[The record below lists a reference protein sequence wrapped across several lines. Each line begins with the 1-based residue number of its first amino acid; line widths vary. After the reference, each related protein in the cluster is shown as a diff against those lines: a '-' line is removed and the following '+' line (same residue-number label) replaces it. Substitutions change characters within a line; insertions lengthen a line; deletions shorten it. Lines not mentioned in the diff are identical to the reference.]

1 MDFDPVSDYPLG
13 SRRPELVRTPSGL
26 GLDELTLD
34 AVRSGTLGPE
44 ELRATPETLRRQSA
58 VALAA
63 GRTQLADNLARAAE
77 LATVPSATILE
88 IYTALRPHRSS
99 AEELEAW
106 AARLETELEAPLCAA
121 FVREAAAACAARG
134 LLRAAPERVSARRS
148 ERFLSREQR
157 ELRRELL
164 ISPYPELGLVA
175 MDGPNDPE
183 PSLAVEEGRVVEMD
197 GRRAEDFDVID
208 RFVAANGLDLEVAA
222 EAADLGDDEI
232 ARRLVDVDVPRAELV
247 RLSRGLT
254 PARLAR
260 VVSKLDPVELMFALK
275 KLRARRAPANQAH
288 VTNLKENPALL
299 AADAAEAGARGFA
312 EVETTVGVSRYAPLN
327 AIAILVGSQTGRPGV
342 MTQCAVE
349 ERRNLQLAI
358 QGLVTYAETLSVY
371 GTEPVFVDGDDT
383 PWSKAFLAS
392 AYASRGVKV
401 RFTSGG
407 GSEALM
413 GHAQGYSMLYLEA
426 RCLAAIRA
434 AGSQGVQNGSISCVA
449 LVLSVPGGVREI
461 LAENVLAA
469 WLDLEVASGNDA
481 IASHSPIR
489 KTAKLMGQFL
499 PGTDFVT
506 SGYSVMP
513 KEDNTFG
520 GGNYDADDLEEWLTV
535 QRDWQVDAGI
545 EPVAEDDVLAVRAKG
560 ARAVQAVFAGLG
572 FPPVTDEEVEAAT
585 YGYASRDL
593 PDRDRAA
600 DVAAADRVLEEGISA
615 LDVVRELDRAG
626 FADVAEAV
634 LAMQRQRVSA
644 DYLQTS
650 AVIEP
655 DGTVRSAVSDP
666 NRYEGPGTGYRLE
679 GERWELLQQLPYVL
693 DPAEEAMSN
702 GDLSSI
708 QTTHPASLGTAPDE
722 VVVAVGPA
730 FADGLRE
737 TINGLAHEDVLR
749 AVADGRPR
757 RRRRAEAACASA
769 GSRTSRSSATTARSS
784 RARAWRSGL
793 QSKGTAVIHR
803 ADLQPLDNLE
813 LFGMSPLY
821 SLESYRAIGPERRRL
836 RARPSRRAGA
846 DELDN
851 FARAKLIVRTTLLHA
866 RETAAAVPGA
876 ARSSSSS

>member
-1 MDFDPVSDYPLG
+1 M
-13 SRRPELVRTPSGL
+13 
-26 GLDELTLD
+26 
-34 AVRSGTLGPE
+34 
-44 ELRATPETLRRQSA
+44 
-58 VALAA
+58 
-63 GRTQLADNLARAAE
+63 
-77 LATVPSATILE
+77 
-88 IYTALRPHRSS
+88 
-99 AEELEAW
+99 
-106 AARLETELEAPLCAA
+106 TEQ
-121 FVREAAAACAARG
+121 
-134 LLRAAPERVSARRS
+134 RS
-148 ERFLSREQR
+148 ERFRAREAR

-183 PSLAVEEGRVVEMD
+183 PGLEVDGGRVVSMD
-197 GRRAEDFDVID
+197 GRPAEEFDVID
-208 RFVAANGLDLEVAA
+208 RFVAQYGLDLEVAA
-222 EAADLGDDEI
+222 DAAKLTDDEI
-232 ARRLVDVDVPRAELV
+232 ARRLVDVDVPRDELV

-260 VVSKLDPVELMFALK
+260 IVSLLDPVELMFALK

-299 AADAAEAGARGFA
+299 AADAAEAAARGFA
-312 EVETTVGVSRYAPLN
+312 ELETTVGVSRYAPLN

-506 SGYSVMP
+506 SGYSSMP
-513 KEDNTFG
+513 REDNTFG
-520 GGNYDADDLEEWLTV
+520 GGNFDADDLDEWLTM

-545 EPVAEDDVLAVRAKG
+545 EPVAEDELLRVRAKA

-572 FPPVTDEEVEAAT
+572 FPEITDAEVQAAT
-585 YGYASRDL
+585 VGYSSRDL

-600 DVAAADRVLEEGISA
+600 DVAAADRV
-615 LDVVRELDRAG
+615 
-626 FADVAEAV
+626 
-634 LAMQRQRVSA
+634 M
-644 DYLQTS
+644 
-650 AVIEP
+650 
-655 DGTVRSAVSDP
+655 
-666 NRYEGPGTGYRLE
+666 EGPCR
-679 GERWELLQQLPYVL
+679 RW
-693 DPAEEAMSN
+693 
-702 GDLSSI
+702 
-708 QTTHPASLGTAPDE
+708 T
-722 VVVAVGPA
+722 
-730 FADGLRE
+730 
-737 TINGLAHEDVLR
+737 
-749 AVADGRPR
+749 
-757 RRRRAEAACASA
+757 
-769 GSRTSRSSATTARSS
+769 
-784 RARAWRSGL
+784 
-793 QSKGTAVIHR
+793 
-803 ADLQPLDNLE
+803 
-813 LFGMSPLY
+813 
-821 SLESYRAIGPERRRL
+821 
-836 RARPSRRAGA
+836 
-846 DELDN
+846 
-851 FARAKLIVRTTLLHA
+851 
-866 RETAAAVPGA
+866 
-876 ARSSSSS
+876 

>member
-1 MDFDPVSDYPLG
+1 M
-13 SRRPELVRTPSGL
+13 
-26 GLDELTLD
+26 
-34 AVRSGTLGPE
+34 
-44 ELRATPETLRRQSA
+44 
-58 VALAA
+58 
-63 GRTQLADNLARAAE
+63 
-77 LATVPSATILE
+77 
-88 IYTALRPHRSS
+88 
-99 AEELEAW
+99 
-106 AARLETELEAPLCAA
+106 TE
-121 FVREAAAACAARG
+121 
-134 LLRAAPERVSARRS
+134 RRS
-148 ERFLSREQR
+148 ERFVSRERR

-164 ISPYPELGLVA
+164 ISPHPELGLVA

-183 PSLAVEEGRVVEMD
+183 PSLEIENGCVVEMD
-197 GRRAEDFDVID
+197 GRREEDFDVID
-208 RFVAANGLDLEVAA
+208 RFVVRYGLDVEVAV
-222 EAADLGDDEI
+222 EASTLSDEQI
-232 ARRLVDVDVPRAELV
+232 ARRLVDVDIPRADLV

-260 VVSKLDPVELMFALK
+260 IVSRLDPVELMFALK

-299 AADAAEAGARGFA
+299 AADAAEAAARGFA
-312 EVETTVGVSRYAPLN
+312 EIETTVGVSRYAPLN

-401 RFTSGG
+401 RFTSGS

-413 GHAQGYSMLYLEA
+413 GHAQGCSMLYLEA

-481 IASHSPIR
+481 IASHSEIR

-513 KEDNTFG
+513 REDNTFG
-520 GGNYDADDLEEWLTV
+520 GGNYDADDLDEWLTI

-545 EPVAEDDVLAVRAKG
+545 EPIGEEDVLAMRANA

-572 FPPVTDEEVEAAT
+572 FPPVRDEEVEAAT
-585 YGYASRDL
+585 HGYASRDL

-600 DVAAADRVLEEGISA
+600 DVAAADRVLEGAVSA
-615 LDVVRELDRAG
+615 LDVVRELDAAG
-626 FADVAEAV
+626 FTEVAEAV
-634 LAMQRQRVSA
+634 LGMQRQRVSG

-650 AVIEP
+650 AIIEP

-693 DPAEEAMSN
+693 DPEEEASPN
-702 GDLSSI
+702 EVPSPVRE
-708 QTTHPASLGTAPDE
+708 THVATVDDDPDD

-730 FADGLRE
+730 FADALRE
-737 TINGLAHEDVLR
+737 TINNLAHADVLR
-749 AVADGRPR
+749 AVGDGIREGGAEPR
-757 RRRRAEAACASA
+757 FVRVRRASDVAFIGHDGAKLS
-769 GSRTSRSSATTARSS
+769 GSRIAI
-784 RARAWRSGL
+784 GL

-821 SLESYRAIGPERRRL
+821 SLDSYRAIGRNAAAY
-836 RARPSRRAGA
+836 ARGEAIGPVPT
-846 DELDN
+846 ELDN

-866 RETAAAVPGA
+866 RETAAVVPGA
-876 ARSSSSS
+876 DPVELELAPA